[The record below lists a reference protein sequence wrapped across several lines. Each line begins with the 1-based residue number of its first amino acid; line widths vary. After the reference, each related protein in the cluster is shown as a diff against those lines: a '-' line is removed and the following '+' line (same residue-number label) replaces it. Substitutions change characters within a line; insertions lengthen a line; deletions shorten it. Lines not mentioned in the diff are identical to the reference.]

1 MENEKA
7 TEMFIKLMEEIHQNT
22 SALKDML
29 ANHEARIT
37 VLEKSEDKNGGEW
50 RNQLLML
57 LAKATV
63 IGLVSIG
70 SLTGASR
77 LIQMTL
83 GADAKI
89 EKVVQGAAEGGHT
102 K

>member
-1 MENEKA
+1 MENDKA

-37 VLEKSEDKNGGEW
+37 VLEKSEDKKGGQWKNE
-50 RNQLLML
+50 LLML

-63 IGLVSIG
+63 IGLVAIG
-70 SLTGASR
+70 SLTGASG
-77 LIQMTL
+77 LIQRVLNVNVPTQT
-83 GADAKI
+83 
-89 EKVVQGAAEGGHT
+89 ET
-102 K
+102 

>member
-37 VLEKSEDKNGGEW
+37 VLERSDEHKGSGEW
-50 RNQLLML
+50 KVSLLML

-70 SLTGASR
+70 SLIGASSM
-77 LIQMTL
+77 IQKVL
-83 GADAKI
+83 NIDGIAQVQRAK
-89 EKVVQGAAEGGHT
+89 
-102 K
+102 

>member
-1 MENEKA
+1 MNEKI
-7 TEMFIKLMEEIHQNT
+7 TDMFMKLMDEIHQNT

-37 VLEKSEDKNGGEW
+37 VLEKSDVKKDGDW

-63 IGLVSIG
+63 IGLVAIG
-70 SLTGASR
+70 SLTGASGIITKV
-77 LIQMTL
+77 LNIQTTQEV
-83 GADAKI
+83 AK
-89 EKVVQGAAEGGHT
+89 
-102 K
+102 

>member
-1 MENEKA
+1 MENDKA

-37 VLEKSEDKNGGEW
+37 VLEKSEDGKKGGQWKNE
-50 RNQLLML
+50 LLML

-63 IGLVSIG
+63 IGLVAIG
-70 SLTGASR
+70 SLTGASG
-77 LIQMTL
+77 LIQRVL
-83 GADAKI
+83 NVNVPVAQQEAQK
-89 EKVVQGAAEGGHT
+89 
-102 K
+102 

>member
-1 MENEKA
+1 MENDKT

-37 VLEKSEDKNGGEW
+37 VLEKSEDKKGGQW
-50 RNQLLML
+50 RNELLML

-63 IGLVSIG
+63 IGLVAIG
-70 SLTGASR
+70 SLTGASG
-77 LIQMTL
+77 LIQ
-83 GADAKI
+83 
-89 EKVVQGAAEGGHT
+89 KVLAPNAQIIQTGG

>member
-1 MENEKA
+1 MENDKT

-37 VLEKSEDKNGGEW
+37 VLEKSEDKKGGEW
-50 RNQLLML
+50 KVSLIML
-57 LAKATV
+57 LAKATI
-63 IGLVSIG
+63 IGLVAIG
-70 SLTGASR
+70 SLTGASS
-77 LIQMTL
+77 LIQ
-83 GADAKI
+83 
-89 EKVVQGAAEGGHT
+89 KVLAPNAQTIQTGG

>member
-1 MENEKA
+1 MENDKT

-37 VLEKSEDKNGGEW
+37 VLEKSEDKKGGQWKNE
-50 RNQLLML
+50 LLLL

-63 IGLVSIG
+63 IGLVAIG
-70 SLTGASR
+70 SLTGASS
-77 LIQMTL
+77 LIQKVL
-83 GADAKI
+83 NVEVPAQVQQAK
-89 EKVVQGAAEGGHT
+89 
-102 K
+102 